1 MVKLFARTGIVAS
14 LAVLLC
20 STVAFAQQGPALAA
34 NPPGAVPGAGQ
45 FSGQGMEALKHA
57 ADAQKYLF
65 LFFYQADDDQT
76 RTLRGV
82 FDATMAKVT
91 DRAESLIVN
100 LADASQKPLV
110 SKFGADRAPMPLV
123 LALAPNGAI
132 TGGYPLKFDEQL
144 LMGAFCSRSTWE
156 SLKALQDGKLVLL
169 CVQNPLI
176 KAGPEALKAAED
188 VKADPKYAKTTEV
201 VSVDPRDAKE
211 AEALKRLSIA
221 PDTNE
226 AVTILLAP
234 PATIVNRLKGATSK
248 DAIIAE
254 IVKAAA
260 GCGGRCAP
268 GACGPKPPAGA
279 QPAATP
285 GKPQPA
291 AAAGAP
297 SPASAQG
304 VPKPAQN
311 AAKPQPGNTTGK
323 P

>member
-1 MVKLFARTGIVAS
+1 MVKLSVRWGIVAS
-14 LAVLLC
+14 LVVLLC
-20 STVAFAQQGPALAA
+20 STAAFAQSPPPPAA
-34 NPPGAVPGAGQ
+34 NPPGAAPGAGQ
-45 FSGQGMEALKHA
+45 SGGPGLELLKHA

-65 LFFYQADDDQT
+65 LFFYQTDDEQT
-76 RTLRGV
+76 RSLRGV
-82 FDATMAKVT
+82 FEATMGKVA
-91 DRAESLIVN
+91 DRAESAIVN
-100 LADASQKPLV
+100 LTDPSQKPLV

-123 LALAPNGAI
+123 LALAPNGAV

-144 LMGAFCSRSTWE
+144 LMSAFCSRSTWE
-156 SLKALQDGKLVLL
+156 SLKALQDGKMVLL

-201 VSVDPRDAKE
+201 VSVDPQDAKE
-211 AEALKRLSIA
+211 AEAMKRLSIA

-268 GACGPKPPAGA
+268 GACGPKPPAPG
-279 QPAATP
+279 TP
-285 GKPQPA
+285 PA
-291 AAAGAP
+291 AAAA
-297 SPASAQG
+297 
-304 VPKPAQN
+304 KPATGIP
-311 AAKPQPGNTTGK
+311 AARP
-323 P
+323 